1 MQTRRKL
8 LLAAAI
14 LVPVGAGGAGAAWW
28 YLKDDAPPAVDLE
41 TAVQQVADAA
51 DDTTTTAGDTTT
63 TDAATGTTGT
73 TAPADDTTTTA
84 ATEAVAADVVSG
96 TWTVDTET
104 GDFDYETSTGTF
116 AGFRIQEELASI
128 GSTTAVGRTG
138 DVSGTITIDGTTLTA
153 ASFEVDLTTITTN
166 DDRRNDKVQD
176 ALETGEFPTA
186 TFMLTEP
193 IDLGE
198 SAATGEAVA
207 VTAVGELTIHGVTQ
221 TVSFPLEA
229 QLVEGTIV
237 VVGSLDLTFSDYGVA
252 VPESQIVVSVEDH
265 GVLEVQLLLTA
276 A

>member
-8 LLAAAI
+8 LIAAAI

-51 DDTTTTAGDTTT
+51 DDTTTTADETTT
-63 TDAATGTTGT
+63 TEGATASTGAATTTDT
-73 TAPADDTTTTA
+73 TATTA
-84 ATEAVAADVVSG
+84 AASADGVSG

-116 AGFRIQEELASI
+116 AGFRIEEELASI

-138 DVSGTITIDGTTLTA
+138 DVSGSITIDGTTLTA
-153 ASFEVDLTTITTN
+153 ATFEVDMTTITTN

-176 ALETGEFPTA
+176 ALETGTFPTA
-186 TFMLTEP
+186 TFTLTEP

-198 SAATGEAVA
+198 AAASGEAVA

-221 TVSFPLEA
+221 TVSFPIEA
-229 QLVEGTIV
+229 QLVEGTVV
-237 VVGSLDLTFSDYGVA
+237 VVGSLDLTFSDYDVA

-265 GVLEVQLLLTA
+265 GILEIQLLLTA